1 VIFKNHLNCF
11 HRMWT
16 TLFCMMN
23 IKHRINFPTPNYW
36 IVFNYK
42 IFANIEFETVFFS
55 CERDKQSRRGWCFSI
70 ILSLFIVRGVLY
82 NKVKLFICYCEKLF
96 FIVFFHCKRVVTSKK
111 NLLFVPIE
119 FKNSLLSRALK
130 VKRVRIFYF
139 SNLSLR
145 QSNEHFHC
153 KRAVTSKKK

>member
-1 VIFKNHLNCF
+1 VNNSVLYDEYQTSNKFSNPKLLNCF
-11 HRMWT
+11 Q
-16 TLFCMMN
+16 LQDICE
-23 IKHRINFPTPNYW
+23 HRIW
-36 IVFNYK
+36 DS
-42 IFANIEFETVFFS
+42 FFS